1 MPKQTSVESTNSFSE
16 NDEMNENQAPMLKSI
31 KEDPETTKKKEIHK
45 NLMSEALKKVELRN
59 NQKKNFSQLA
69 RTNPTLASLSI
80 VTRKEHKLEEMEAKM
95 EQEELN
101 RNRHKSGSATKEEF
115 TAAQTGQVNSTVN
128 SGVLQSFREQSIHKG
143 QSGQNSAS
151 RQAAIEAKKAGTPK
165 KGDTPVKPDIV
176 PKPKE
181 SRSMSKEVFPEQ
193 QNIEPVVVLR
203 KQPRI
208 LDADEIK

>member
-80 VTRKEHKLEEMEAKM
+80 ATRK
-95 EQEELN
+95 
-101 RNRHKSGSATKEEF
+101 
-115 TAAQTGQVNSTVN
+115 
-128 SGVLQSFREQSIHKG
+128 
-143 QSGQNSAS
+143 AS
-151 RQAAIEAKKAGTPK
+151 KRTQK
-165 KGDTPVKPDIV
+165 
-176 PKPKE
+176 
-181 SRSMSKEVFPEQ
+181 Q
-193 QNIEPVVVLR
+193 QR
-203 KQPRI
+203 K
-208 LDADEIK
+208 